1 MESRFGMKFRRPAE
15 QLRISRENYAV
26 PNMKNRKRSFLRQW
40 EKWRVPSYAPLKDDL
55 PQEVLVVDFDLFK
68 RISSGSVRCAI
79 QKYEAL
85 IQQSKTPKGAAK
97 IIDEEVLEI
106 IKEGLWLKKG
116 IRFNVAYSLT
126 IDDFTQSA
134 TEQELIKNHYVS
146 QEDIPE
152 LIRAISI
159 AQNAYS
165 IVKKQVSIE
174 QILKSKYPAAEYE
187 FIQLAEKSAWSTNLY
202 GKRILQYY
210 KKHEDSIEF
219 SPPDY
224 CLLSELVDHLSLEQ
238 RKELYDE
245 MYSVLLG
252 NDPLFQLYLSEYSV
266 IYTDKQCEELR
277 QRALMNYDINMQ
289 YFSSLNK
296 TAFRAD
302 IKKFL
307 KEHPDFQKVED
318 LHVYNKRQ
326 GVYVMVLGGFCQAY
340 IGISKNIFNRIQQHW
355 LYNQKPLDRLIMGD
369 VETSIISIDSFLPL
383 DTTEIYVKLMPDATD
398 ELLSMTEKELVC
410 NSIDQR
416 YLLNRTRGGTGIDNL
431 VPRYRGV
438 ESDNT

>member
-26 PNMKNRKRSFLRQW
+26 PNMKNRERSFLRQW

-85 IQQSKTPKGAAK
+85 IQQSKTPEGAAK
-97 IIDEEVLEI
+97 IIDEEVLEL

-134 TEQELIKNHYVS
+134 TEQELIKNHYVW

-210 KKHEDSIEF
+210 KKHEDSIEY
-219 SPPDY
+219 SP
-224 CLLSELVDHLSLEQ
+224 
-238 RKELYDE
+238 
-245 MYSVLLG
+245 
-252 NDPLFQLYLSEYSV
+252 
-266 IYTDKQCEELR
+266 
-277 QRALMNYDINMQ
+277 
-289 YFSSLNK
+289 
-296 TAFRAD
+296 
-302 IKKFL
+302 
-307 KEHPDFQKVED
+307 
-318 LHVYNKRQ
+318 
-326 GVYVMVLGGFCQAY
+326 
-340 IGISKNIFNRIQQHW
+340 
-355 LYNQKPLDRLIMGD
+355 
-369 VETSIISIDSFLPL
+369 
-383 DTTEIYVKLMPDATD
+383 
-398 ELLSMTEKELVC
+398 
-410 NSIDQR
+410 
-416 YLLNRTRGGTGIDNL
+416 
-431 VPRYRGV
+431 
-438 ESDNT
+438 

>member
-26 PNMKNRKRSFLRQW
+26 PNMKNRERSFLRQW

-85 IQQSKTPKGAAK
+85 IQQSKTPEGAAK
-97 IIDEEVLEI
+97 IIDEEVLEL

-134 TEQELIKNHYVS
+134 TEQELIKNHYVW

-210 KKHEDSIEF
+210 KKHEDSIEY
-219 SPPDY
+219 SPTDY

-238 RKELYDE
+238 REELYSE
-245 MYSVLLG
+245 LYSELLG
-252 NDPLFQLYLSEYSV
+252 NDPLFHLYLEKYAV
-266 IYTDKQCEELR
+266 IYTDEQCEELR
-277 QRALMNYDINMQ
+277 NRALENYDINMQ
-289 YFSSLNK
+289 YCSSLDKAEFQSEIN
-296 TAFRAD
+296 
-302 IKKFL
+302 KFL
-307 KEHPDFQKVED
+307 KSHPDFQKVKD
-318 LHVYNKRQ
+318 LHLFNKRQ
-326 GVYVMVLGGFCQAY
+326 GVYIMVLGDLCQAY
-340 IGISKNIFNRIQQHW
+340 IGISKNIFSRIQQHW
-355 LYNQKPLDRLIMGD
+355 LYNQKPLDRLVMGD
-369 VETSIISIDSFLPL
+369 VDKSIMSIDSFLPL
-383 DTTEIYVKLMPDATD
+383 DTTEILVQIMPDASE
-398 ELLSMTEKELVC
+398 ELLSETEKELVS
-410 NSIDQR
+410 NSIKSK
-416 YLLNRTRGGTGIDNL
+416 YLLNRTYGGTGIDNL
-431 VPRYRGV
+431 VPRYRD
-438 ESDNT
+438 EEA